1 MEINLPPK
9 VRFAIYVFVSV
20 GGILVTYL
28 STVGVLGQ
36 AEMTA
41 WSAFSV
47 FVGGLAAINTDTDA
61 L

>member
-9 VRFAIYVFVSV
+9 VRLAVYIFVGI
-20 GGILVTYL
+20 GGIVVTYL
-28 STVGVLGQ
+28 STRGAIGQ

-47 FVGGLAAINTDTDA
+47 FVGGLAAINTDTRE